1 MKISIYKI
9 VCTLALSFVSFYSY
23 AGSVPNPPP
32 PAAPAPPPPVPIDG
46 GVFVLLIL
54 AFLYG
59 SYKLFK
65 INNLQ
70 KK

>member
-1 MKISIYKI
+1 MKISITKI
-9 VCTLALSFVSFYSY
+9 ACTLALSLISIYSY
-23 AGSVPNPPP
+23 AGSGADLPPP
-32 PAAPAPPPPVPIDG
+32 GAPPPPPVPIDG

-59 SYKLFK
+59 SYKLFQM
-65 INNLQ
+65 NSLQ